1 MFMLVKNNPLIEEGD
16 FSSIY
21 RSKTQTLP
29 EILDNASF
37 HVNKEVIA
45 QTTVDDA
52 RFGIEASKFISSLEN
67 LSQTYIFVDIGHAHL
82 PPVAIALVS
91 HAIDTHFMIPGH
103 IHDRFKESLKYWADE
118 FRAAQEK
125 MVSPVAYA
133 TLADCH
139 RDGIEPTYKLT
150 TNQLPSANKLKELG
164 IKKIIC
170 LTEAKTGEFYT
181 PKFYPEEV
189 PIWEILMMDYENQ
202 GLQLQFRGIDP
213 RDRIGYE
220 IPLITFF
227 RG

>member
-1 MFMLVKNNPLIEEGD
+1 MLIKNNPLIEYGN
-16 FSSIY
+16 FSNLY

-37 HVNKEVIA
+37 HVNKNVIA

-52 RFGIEASKFISSLEN
+52 RFGIEASKFISPLED

-91 HAIDTHFMIPGH
+91 HGIDAHFMIPGH

-118 FRAAQEK
+118 FKAAQEK
-125 MVSPVAYA
+125 MASPVAYA

-139 RDGIEPTYKLT
+139 RDGIEPTYELT
-150 TNQLPSANKLKELG
+150 TDQLPSANKLKELG

-170 LTEAKTGEFYT
+170 LTEAQAGEFYT
-181 PKFYPEEV
+181 PVFYPEEV
-189 PIWEILMMDYENQ
+189 LNWEILKMGYENQ

-213 RDRIGYE
+213 RGRMGYE
-220 IPLITFF
+220 IPLIPFF
-227 RG
+227 KG